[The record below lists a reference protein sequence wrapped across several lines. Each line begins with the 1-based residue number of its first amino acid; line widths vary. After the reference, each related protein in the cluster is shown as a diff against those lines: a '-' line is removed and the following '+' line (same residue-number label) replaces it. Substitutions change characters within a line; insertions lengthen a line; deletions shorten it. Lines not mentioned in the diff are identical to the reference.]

1 MNVPPELPPL
11 GSSVPKAAAG
21 RSFRALATYSWASI
35 LLSVAVNLLMPG
47 MAQSSHT
54 REEVLGKAI
63 VQALFAVTGLLAGII
78 ALFGIPKYGR
88 KGLLWPALCGTCVWL
103 LLVALALPIFNAAR
117 QKALQ
122 VRASKAQQIQLTPVV
137 HLPEAV
143 RISDSKLGFSFEL
156 PPEYTPLPAD
166 KKPASYRY
174 AYWKQVP
181 GNAPSVV
188 VVTTL
193 NGTISPNDHLDPKS
207 IPPGKAGSYTR
218 FVWRGLEVD
227 GFRVPETTPAGSY
240 VTFQVQIPLKQQA
253 IQIGF
258 GGPGDDETT
267 VRALAARVLSTL
279 DGPLNR

>member
-88 KGLLWPALCGTCVWL
+88 KGLLWPALCGTCTYGC
-103 LLVALALPIFNAAR
+103 LLVAIALPTFNAAR
-117 QKALQ
+117 QRALQ
-122 VRASKAQQIQLTPVV
+122 VRANRRRSRSSSRRWSICPRLS
-137 HLPEAV
+137 
-143 RISDSKLGFSFEL
+143 RISDSISSGFSFEL

-166 KKPASYRY
+166 KEAR
-174 AYWKQVP
+174 
-181 GNAPSVV
+181 VV
-188 VVTTL
+188 SL
-193 NGTISPNDHLDPKS
+193 RLLE
-207 IPPGKAGSYTR
+207 TR
-218 FVWRGLEVD
+218 F
-227 GFRVPETTPAGSY
+227 
-240 VTFQVQIPLKQQA
+240 QA
-253 IQIGF
+253 M
-258 GGPGDDETT
+258 
-267 VRALAARVLSTL
+267 RLRSSW
-279 DGPLNR
+279 